1 MRVAAVVMAGPA
13 RCLWGAGVVAASNR
27 GWVGR
32 LASLAAVALP
42 AVEAGLAG
50 PVAAVVARQ
59 AAAAVGYN
67 RERTRQGEEGERT
80 RVAAEAAPVDSWMTP
95 ADFRQSRARPPVVS

>member
-27 GWVGR
+27 GWVGL
-32 LASLAAVALP
+32 LASLA

-95 ADFRQSRARPPVVS
+95 DDFRQSRARPPVVS